1 MKAEAQ
7 PTNGATRE
15 SGLATANGC
24 CLRRFVRHPAIVKNL
39 KRNGRDYCSASG
51 EKVICLYFTMT
62 RFRVRSTRIEMRIAS
77 RKFTRSKRIELVRES
92 NTYWWMDKTRRL
104 TLHDGL
110 QAILR
115 KLDAKKS
122 IHIRI
127 AARMPNDKLTP

>member
-1 MKAEAQ
+1 
-7 PTNGATRE
+7 
-15 SGLATANGC
+15 
-24 CLRRFVRHPAIVKNL
+24 
-39 KRNGRDYCSASG
+39 
-51 EKVICLYFTMT
+51 
-62 RFRVRSTRIEMRIAS
+62 MRIAR

-92 NTYWWMDKTRRL
+92 DTFWWMDKTRRL

-127 AARMPNDKLTP
+127 AARMPNKD

>member
-1 MKAEAQ
+1 MR
-7 PTNGATRE
+7 NGGWLWR
-15 SGLATANGC
+15 L
-24 CLRRFVRHPAIVKNL
+24 VRHPAIVKNL

-62 RFRVRSTRIEMRIAS
+62 RFRVRSTRIEMRVA
-77 RKFTRSKRIELVRES
+77 RRRFMRSKRIELVRES
-92 NTYWWMDKTRRL
+92 DTFWWMDKTRKL

-110 QAILR
+110 QDSLR

-127 AARMPNDKLTP
+127 AARTPNGKS